1 MFANS
6 ITKMKIHRQ
15 ALTEMLNGSEED
27 QTMPGKTGMIT
38 AVQKNKET
46 FLLPLKKQGI
56 TKMSLKKRKLLIKSL
71 FNSFN
76 RFVKLIH

>member
-1 MFANS
+1 
-6 ITKMKIHRQ
+6 
-15 ALTEMLNGSEED
+15 
-27 QTMPGKTGMIT
+27 MPGKTGMIT
-38 AVQKNKET
+38 AVQKKQRDISASV
-46 FLLPLKKQGI
+46 KKQGI

>member
-1 MFANS
+1 MFANC

-38 AVQKNKET
+38 AVQKK
-46 FLLPLKKQGI
+46 
-56 TKMSLKKRKLLIKSL
+56 TKRH
-71 FNSFN
+71 FCF
-76 RFVKLIH
+76 R